1 MSKKTKTDDTA
12 DLTKLIIERLGYIQE
27 IIRNTSTSTQ
37 YYKKLAIFS
46 NVDLNACQI
55 ALNDLYTSTT
65 ELTNTLKSEP
75 IESSINSLQKII
87 DRISVIMSGYGTR
100 QIEDLIYITM
110 GSEFQKSINKPEM
123 LSKYELIKN
132 YVRPVGFRLISDA
145 PTARVSNCL
154 CLDKI
159 TDDSIKIEMA
169 PSLECFA
176 CNQSTTTSTFY
187 KINGVQVVIR
197 GAGNKLIIINGI
209 VDDIN
214 LDLFSNEYVNRRR
227 TQITESKPDT
237 NHEVFARHIDQLTL
251 RDILIFGNQDITKKY
266 YSLLSTVNSIKTDNI
281 DQIIKKFA
289 KLDIISRRSMLIDL
303 LTYSVDSEIQYIAY
317 MLYDLTVVD
326 NNESIDQMSMFDS
339 FHWKTKLLFKD
350 TMKHTIKHTQ
360 SLSAKY
366 DINKITLE
374 QHIHLLRV
382 PDNVKE
388 KAMNKLKEVK
398 NKSDESGSKAKQ
410 YLEGLIKIPFNIFKE
425 EPILKITKRLNI
437 TFFKNLRAIRT
448 EFPDIIIPERGA
460 YTNLEI
466 YQVLNQ
472 VSNKILSKVPSMSSV
487 SNKQY
492 ETITKY
498 VSAHS
503 EGKCKIAW
511 SKIKTKQG
519 KLDIIKKYIGDCD
532 EAQRI
537 MLFQLLEFDKG
548 QLYKE
553 TMQMIYE
560 IKLLKSSLLEIE
572 TTLDKSVYAH
582 QNAKSQVTKIISQWI
597 TGEMSGYCFG
607 FEGSPGV
614 GKTSLA
620 KLGLAHCLKDENGK
634 SRPFAFIAMGGS
646 SNGATLE
653 GHGYTYVNSSW
664 GKIAQIA
671 MDSECLNPIIYIDE
685 FDKESKSEQGKE
697 ITGILTHL
705 LDSSQNDEFEDKY
718 FGIKLNLSKAL
729 IIVSYN
735 DPNNIDKV
743 LLDRIHRIKFDNLT
757 LEDKLTISRD
767 YIIPEIERKMGFD
780 NTVLISDEI
789 LREIINLYTSEPGV
803 RKLKEI
809 LFDLYGAINMEL
821 LKCEDL
827 SIELP
832 LKITS
837 EELESK
843 YLTRYM
849 KMEEDTIVCADRI
862 GTICG
867 MWANSAGKGGIL
879 QIETAYF
886 PSTTF
891 LDLKLTGLQGDV
903 MKESMNVAK
912 SLAWSLCSEDVKK
925 CLISKFNDSKCQGLH
940 IHCPKGAVQKEGPS
954 AGIAITLAIYSLFNN
969 LYIRRDVAITGEVDL
984 FGNAATI
991 GGLEHKISGSIRAG
1005 ITKIMYPSGNSK
1017 DFVEL
1022 SKRIKLPNTV
1032 TFVEFSNIKDIFKHV
1047 FI

>member
-1 MSKKTKTDDTA
+1 MSKKSKTDDIG
-12 DLTKLIIERLGYIQE
+12 DLTKLIMERLNYIRE
-27 IIRNTSTSTQ
+27 IIRNTSTSVQ
-37 YYKKLAIFS
+37 YYNKMAIFS

-55 ALNDLYTSTT
+55 SLNELYLSTT
-65 ELTNTLKSEP
+65 ELTNTMKSEP
-75 IESSINSLQKII
+75 IETSISSLQKII
-87 DRISVIMSGYGTR
+87 DRLSVIMSGYGTK
-100 QIEDLIYITM
+100 QVDDLIYITM
-110 GSEFQKSINKPEM
+110 GSEFQKSINKPEIM
-123 LSKYELIKN
+123 SKYELIKN
-132 YVRPVGFRLISDA
+132 YVHPVGFKLISDA
-145 PTARVSNCL
+145 PLARPSNAL
-154 CLDKI
+154 CIDKI
-159 TDDSIKIEMA
+159 TDDSIKIETA
-169 PSLECFA
+169 PLLECFA
-176 CNQSTTTSTFY
+176 CDVSTTSIFY
-187 KINGVQVVIR
+187 KINGIQVVIR
-197 GAGNKLIIINGI
+197 GPGNKLIIINGI

-214 LDLFSNEYVNRRR
+214 LDLFSNEYVNNRRE
-227 TQITESKPDT
+227 QINENKPDA
-237 NHEVFARHIDQLTL
+237 NDEVFARHIEQLTL
-251 RDILIFGNQDITKKY
+251 RDILIFGNQDIIKKY
-266 YSLLSTVNSIKTDNI
+266 YCVLSTVNSIKTENI
-281 DQIIKKFA
+281 DQIVKKFA
-289 KLDIISRRSMLIDL
+289 KLDVISRRSMLIDL

-326 NNESIDQMSMFDS
+326 NDESADQISMFDS

-360 SLSAKY
+360 FLSAKY

-374 QHIHLLRV
+374 QRIHLLRV

-398 NKSDESGSKAKQ
+398 NKSDDSGSKAKQ

-437 TFFKNLRAIRT
+437 TFFKSLKTIRD
-448 EFPDIIIPERGA
+448 EFPDISVSEKGA

-466 YQVLNQ
+466 YQILNK
-472 VSNKILSKVPSMSSV
+472 VRGKILSEFPTISNV

-492 ETITKY
+492 ETISKY
-498 VSAHS
+498 VSANS
-503 EGKCKIAW
+503 DGKCEIGW
-511 SKIKTKQG
+511 SKIKTKKG
-519 KLDIIKKYIGDCD
+519 KLDTVKKYISECD
-532 EAQRI
+532 DTPRI
-537 MLFQLLEFDKG
+537 TLLQILELG
-548 QLYKE
+548 HANLYKE
-553 TMQMIYE
+553 TIQMIDE
-560 IKLLKSSLLEIE
+560 IKLLKSSLNEIE

-582 QNAKSQVTKIISQWI
+582 KNAKDQITKIISQWI

-620 KLGLAHCLKDENGK
+620 KLGLANCLKDEFGK

-735 DPNNIDKV
+735 DPNQIDKV
-743 LLDRIHRIKFDNLT
+743 LLDRIHRVKFDNLT
-757 LEDKLTISRD
+757 LEDKLTIARD

-780 NTVLISDEI
+780 STVLITDEI

-803 RKLKEI
+803 RKFKEI
-809 LFDLYGAINMEL
+809 LFDLYGAINVEL

-827 SIELP
+827 TRELP
-832 LKITS
+832 IQITS
-837 EELESK
+837 EELELK
-843 YLTRYM
+843 YLTRYT
-849 KMEEDTIVCADRI
+849 KIEEDEISDTDRI

-867 MWANSAGKGGIL
+867 MWANTAGKGGIL

-912 SLAWSLCSEDVKK
+912 SLAWSLCSDEVKNK
-925 CLISKFNDSKCQGLH
+925 LITMFTESKCQGLH
-940 IHCPKGAVQKEGPS
+940 IHCPKGAVSKDGPS
-954 AGIAITLAIYSLFNN
+954 AGIAIAIAIFSLFNN
-969 LYIRRDVAITGEVDL
+969 LYIRRDIAITGEVDL
-984 FGNAATI
+984 FGNASSI

-1022 SKRIKLPNTV
+1022 SKRIKLPDTV
-1032 TFVEFSNIKDIFKHV
+1032 TFVEFPHIKDIFKHV

>member
-1 MSKKTKTDDTA
+1 MSKKQKTDDVN
-12 DLTKLIIERLGYIQE
+12 DLTKLITERLEYIQE
-27 IIRNTSTSTQ
+27 MIRRTSTSTQ

-55 ALNDLYTSTT
+55 ALNDLYASTV
-65 ELTNTLKSEP
+65 ELTNTMKSEP

-87 DRISVIMSGYGTR
+87 DRISVIMSGYGTK
-100 QIEDLIYITM
+100 QIDDLIYITM
-110 GSEFQKSINKPEM
+110 GSEFQKNINKPEL

-145 PTARVSNCL
+145 PTPRPSNCI

-159 TDDSIKIEMA
+159 TDDSIKIETA
-169 PSLECFA
+169 PQLECFA
-176 CNQSTTTSTFY
+176 CDVSTTSLFY
-187 KINGVQVVIR
+187 KINGIQVVIR
-197 GAGNKLIIINGI
+197 GSGNKLIIISGI

-237 NHEVFARHIDQLTL
+237 NNEVFARHIDQLTL
-251 RDILIFGNQDITKKY
+251 RDMLIFGNQDIIKKY

-281 DQIIKKFA
+281 DQIIKKFS

-303 LTYSVDSEIQYIAY
+303 LTYSIDSEIQYIAY
-317 MLYDLTVVD
+317 MLYDLTVVE
-326 NNESIDQMSMFDS
+326 NSESADQISMFDS

-360 SLSAKY
+360 FLSAKY

-398 NKSDESGSKAKQ
+398 NKSDESGSKARQ

-425 EPILKITKRLNI
+425 EPILKITKRLNRSFI
-437 TFFKNLRAIRT
+437 KNLPAIRS
-448 EFPDIIIPERGA
+448 EFPDIEITEKGT

-466 YQVLNQ
+466 YQVLNKI
-472 VSNKILSKVPSMSSV
+472 SDKILSKIPNISSV

-492 ETITKY
+492 EAITKY
-498 VSAHS
+498 VSANS
-503 EGKCKIAW
+503 EGKCKIGW

-519 KLDIIKKYIGDCD
+519 KLDIIKKYMVDCD
-532 EAQRI
+532 DTQKI
-537 MLFQLLEFDKG
+537 TIFQLLEFDKR

-553 TMQMIYE
+553 TIQMIDE
-560 IKLLKSSLLEIE
+560 IKLLKSSLLDIE
-572 TTLDKSVYAH
+572 TTLDESVYAH
-582 QNAKSQVTKIISQWI
+582 QNAKSQITKIISQWI

-620 KLGLAHCLKDENGK
+620 KLGLANCLKDENGK

-653 GHGYTYVNSSW
+653 GHGFTYVNSSW
-664 GKIAQIA
+664 GKIAQIV

-718 FGIKLNLSKAL
+718 FAGVKLNLSKAL

-757 LEDKLTISRD
+757 LEDKLTIARD

-780 NTVLISDEI
+780 NTVLITGEI
-789 LREIINLYTSEPGV
+789 LREIIDLYTSEPGV

-821 LKCEDL
+821 LKCDDL
-827 SIELP
+827 TRKLP
-832 LKITS
+832 IQITS
-837 EELESK
+837 EELETK
-843 YLTRYM
+843 YLNRYT
-849 KMEEDTIVCADRI
+849 KMDEDKIADTNRI

-879 QIETAYF
+879 HIETAYF
-886 PSTTF
+886 PSNTF

-912 SLAWSLCSEDVKK
+912 SLAWSLCSDDVKK
-925 CLISKFNDSKCQGLH
+925 YLIEKFNDSKCQGLH
-940 IHCPKGAVQKEGPS
+940 IHCPKGGVQKEGPS
-954 AGIAITLAIYSLFNN
+954 AGIAIALAIYSLFNN
-969 LYIRRDVAITGEVDL
+969 LYIRHDVAITGEVDL

-1022 SKRIKLPNTV
+1022 SKRIKLPSTV
-1032 TFVEFSNIKDIFKHV
+1032 TFVEFSHIKDIFNHV

>member
-1 MSKKTKTDDTA
+1 MSKKPKTDDIG
-12 DLTKLIIERLGYIQE
+12 DLTKLITERLNYIRE
-27 IIRNTSTSTQ
+27 IIRNTSTSTH
-37 YYKKLAIFS
+37 YYKKMIIFS
-46 NVDLNACQI
+46 NVDLNACQT
-55 ALNDLYTSTT
+55 ALNDLYSSTT
-65 ELTNTLKSEP
+65 ELEKTMKSEP
-75 IESSINSLQKII
+75 IETSISSLQKII
-87 DRISVIMSGYGTR
+87 DRLSVIMSGYGTKN
-100 QIEDLIYITM
+100 IDDLIYITI
-110 GSEFQKSINKPEM
+110 GSEFKKSINKPEIM
-123 LSKYELIKN
+123 SKYELIKN
-132 YVRPVGFRLISDA
+132 YIHPVGFKLISDA
-145 PTARVSNCL
+145 PKAISSSAICI
-154 CLDKI
+154 DKI
-159 TDDSIKIEMA
+159 TDDSIKIETA
-169 PSLECFA
+169 PILECFL
-176 CNQSTTTSTFY
+176 CDVDTTSVLY
-187 KINGVQVVIR
+187 KINGIQVVIR
-197 GAGNKLIIINGI
+197 DTGNKLIIINGI

-214 LDLFSNEYVNRRR
+214 LDLFSNEYVNRRL
-227 TQITESKPDT
+227 TQINEIKPDA
-237 NHEVFARHIDQLTL
+237 NQEVFTRHIEQLTL
-251 RDILIFGNQDITKKY
+251 RDILIFGNQDIIKKY
-266 YSLLSTVNSIKTDNI
+266 YGVLSSVNSIKTENI
-281 DQIIKKFA
+281 DQIVKKFA
-289 KLDIISRRSMLIDL
+289 KLDMISRRSMLIDL

-326 NNESIDQMSMFDS
+326 DSDSSDQISMFDS

-360 SLSAKY
+360 FLSAKY
-366 DINKITLE
+366 DVNKITLE
-374 QHIHLLRV
+374 QRIHLLRV

-437 TFFKNLRAIRT
+437 TFFKNLKTIRN
-448 EFPDIIIPERGA
+448 EFPDISVTEKGA

-466 YQVLNQ
+466 YQILNK
-472 VSNKILSKVPSMSSV
+472 VYGKILSEFPKISNV

-492 ETITKY
+492 ETISKY
-498 VSAHS
+498 VSANS
-503 EGKCKIAW
+503 DGKCKIGW
-511 SKIKTKQG
+511 SKIKTKKG
-519 KLDIIKKYIGDCD
+519 KLDTVKKYISECD
-532 EAQRI
+532 DTPRI
-537 MLFQLLEFDKG
+537 TLLQILEFGKAN
-548 QLYKE
+548 LYKE
-553 TMQMIYE
+553 TVQMIDE
-560 IKLLKSSLLEIE
+560 IKLLKSSLNEIE

-582 QNAKSQVTKIISQWI
+582 KNAKDQITKIISQWI

-620 KLGLAHCLKDENGK
+620 KLGLANCLKDEFGK

-664 GKIAQIA
+664 GKIAQIV

-735 DPNNIDKV
+735 DPNQIDKV
-743 LLDRIHRIKFDNLT
+743 LLDRIHRVKFDNLT
-757 LEDKLTISRD
+757 LEDKLTIARD

-780 NTVLISDEI
+780 NTVLITDEI
-789 LREIINLYTSEPGV
+789 LSEIINLYTSEPGV
-803 RKLKEI
+803 RKFKEI
-809 LFDLYGAINMEL
+809 LFDLYGAINVEL

-827 SIELP
+827 TRELP
-832 LKITS
+832 IQITS

-843 YLTRYM
+843 YLNQYM
-849 KMEEDTIVCADRI
+849 KIEEDEIYETDRI

-867 MWANSAGKGGIL
+867 MWANTAGKGGIL

-912 SLAWSLCSEDVKK
+912 SLAWSMCSDDVKHK
-925 CLISKFNDSKCQGLH
+925 LIAMFNESKCQGLH
-940 IHCPKGAVQKEGPS
+940 IHCPKGAVSKDGPS
-954 AGIAITLAIYSLFNN
+954 AGIAITIAIFSLFNN
-969 LYIRRDVAITGEVDL
+969 LLIRRDIAITGEVDL
-984 FGNAATI
+984 FGNASSI

-1005 ITKIMYPSGNSK
+1005 IKKIMYPSGNSK

-1022 SKRIKLPNTV
+1022 SKRIKLPDTV
-1032 TFVEFSNIKDIFKHV
+1032 TFVEFSHIKDIFKHV